1 MPPPDDLLHG
11 WGRTTPTRA
20 TVVDPTTPE
29 DVDKALADPPPRGVI
44 ARGLGR
50 SYGDAA
56 QNSGGE
62 VLRMTSLAGIHKI
75 DVENATVRVDAGV
88 SLDRLMHVLFPLGLT
103 PWVTP
108 GTRQVTI
115 GGAIAADI
123 HGKNHHVDGSF
134 CNHVASM
141 RLHTPARGTLDV
153 APAPTTAE
161 ADVFWATAGGMGL
174 TGVVTEATLN
184 LLRVETAYMR
194 VDTER
199 AADLDDAMARM
210 YERDHEYQYSVTWI
224 DLMAKGAS
232 LGRSVLTR
240 AHHAAR
246 DDLKAKQQ
254 KDPLRFNAPERVS
267 PPPWVP
273 PGLLNGLTVRAFNE
287 LWFRKSPKLRRDHIE
302 SVQTFF
308 HPLDMVADWNRVY
321 GRPGFLQWQFV
332 VPFGADG
339 DRALRTAVERLSD
352 NAVASFLAVLKRFGP
367 GNNPQAPLSFP
378 KEGWTLALDI
388 PAVHGRTLT
397 PLLDELDDVILDA
410 GGRVYLAKDS
420 RVRPELIP
428 RMYPELDRFQRVRD
442 TVDPDRVL
450 RSDLTRRLWTL
461 EATN

>member
-1 MPPPDDLLHG
+1 MPADELLTG
-11 WGRTTPTRA
+11 WGRTAPTRA
-20 TVVDPTTPE
+20 TVIDPSSAE
-29 DVDKALADPPPRGVI
+29 EVDKALGDAPERGVV

-62 VLRMTSLAGIHKI
+62 VLRMTSLAGIHEI
-75 DVENATVRVDAGV
+75 DVDGATVRVDAGV
-88 SLDRLMHVLFPLGLT
+88 SLDQLMHVLFPLGLT

-134 CNHVASM
+134 CNHVVSL
-141 RLHTPARGTLDV
+141 RLHTPARGVLDV
-153 APAPTTAE
+153 SPTVE
-161 ADVFWATAGGMGL
+161 PDLFWATAGGMGL
-174 TGVVTEATLN
+174 TGVVTEATLR
-184 LLRVETAYMR
+184 LLRVETAAMK

-199 AADLDDAMARM
+199 ATDLDDAMARM
-210 YERDHEYQYSVTWI
+210 DEGDHRYQYSVTWI
-224 DLMAKGAS
+224 DLLARGRAM
-232 LGRSVLTR
+232 GRSVLTR
-240 AHHAAR
+240 ADHATR
-246 DDLKAKQQ
+246 DEVTWKQ
-254 KDPLRFNAPERVS
+254 PLRFNAPERVKA
-267 PPPWVP
+267 PPWVP
-273 PGLLNGLTVRAFNE
+273 PGLLNPLTVRAFNE
-287 LWFRKSPKLRRDHIE
+287 VWFRKAPKLQRGRIE

-308 HPLDMVADWNRVY
+308 HPLDMVADWNRIY

-339 DRALRTAVERLSD
+339 DRALRTAVERLSGSGI
-352 NAVASFLAVLKRFGP
+352 ASFLAVLKRFGP
-367 GNNPQAPLSFP
+367 GNNPRAPLSFP

-388 PAVHGRTLT
+388 PAVAGRTLS
-397 PLLDELDDVILDA
+397 PLLDELDDVIVNA

-420 RVRPELIP
+420 RVRAELLP
-428 RMYPELDRFQRVRD
+428 RMYPDLARFQAVRA

-461 EATN
+461 EAPV

>member
-1 MPPPDDLLHG
+1 MPPDELLFG
-11 WGRTTPTRA
+11 WGRTAPTRA
-20 TVVDPTTPE
+20 HVIEPSNAE
-29 DVDKALADPPPRGVI
+29 DVDKALAEPSERGVI

-56 QNSGGE
+56 QNGGGD
-62 VLRMTSLAGIHKI
+62 VLRMTSLAGIHEI
-75 DVENATVRVDAGV
+75 DVEGATVRVDAGL

-134 CNHVASM
+134 CNHVQSM
-141 RLHTPARGTLDV
+141 RLHTPGRGVVDV
-153 APAPTTAE
+153 APVGAE
-161 ADVFWATAGGMGL
+161 AELFWATAGGMGL
-174 TGVVTEATLN
+174 TGVVTEATLS
-184 LLRVETAYMR
+184 LLRVETAAMR

-199 AADLDDAMARM
+199 ASDLDDAMARM
-210 YERDHEYQYSVTWI
+210 DEGDHRYQYSVTWI
-224 DLMAKGAS
+224 DLLARGSSM
-232 LGRSVLTR
+232 GRSVLTR
-240 AHHAAR
+240 ADHASR
-246 DDLKAKQQ
+246 DEVKW
-254 KDPLRFNAPERVS
+254 KDPLRFNAPERIAA
-267 PPPWVP
+267 PPWVP
-273 PGLLNGLTVRAFNE
+273 PGLLNTLSVRAFNE
-287 LWFRKSPKLRRDHIE
+287 LWFRKSPREKRGAIE

-308 HPLDMVADWNRVY
+308 HPLDMIAGWNRIY

-339 DRALRTAVERLSD
+339 DRALRTAVERLSG
-352 NAVASFLAVLKRFGP
+352 AGIASFLAVLKRFGP

-388 PAVHGRTLT
+388 PAVAGRSLA
-397 PLLDELDDVILDA
+397 PLLDSLDDVILEA

-420 RVRPELIP
+420 RVRPELVP
-428 RMYPELDRFQRVRD
+428 RMYPDLPAFQRVRQS
-442 TVDPDRVL
+442 VDPDRVL

-461 EATN
+461 EANS